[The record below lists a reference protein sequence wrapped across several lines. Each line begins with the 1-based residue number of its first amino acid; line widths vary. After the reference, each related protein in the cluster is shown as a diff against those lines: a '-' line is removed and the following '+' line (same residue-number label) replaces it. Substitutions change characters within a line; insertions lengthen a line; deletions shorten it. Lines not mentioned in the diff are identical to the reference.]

1 MLTMKSEEYI
11 DANEAINVYEY
22 DQFNKVELHKHDFI
36 EVVYITGGSCTHTI
50 NQTEYTVER
59 GDILLLN
66 IGDSHSFIPDGS
78 VSVINIL
85 IDPEFIDSESNNE
98 PRPVNLLALTSFSEF
113 DNSIS
118 YVPPQIR
125 IPAKYLLDIET
136 IMKSMIF
143 EFNEKS
149 IGYKTVLKGYLNV
162 LIARLLRIVCLAESN
177 QTNMRNNLRD
187 TFPAII
193 EYIERNYQSKITL
206 GELARNSF
214 FNPSYFGQV
223 FKESFGMTPME
234 YVNRKRITEAARI
247 LKENDSSVEQICYM
261 VGYKDKKQF
270 YKLFKSYT
278 GQTPGQFRK
287 K

>member
-1 MLTMKSEEYI
+1 MITMKSEEYI

-22 DQFNKVELHKHDFI
+22 DQFNHVELHKHDFI
-36 EVVYITGGSCTHTI
+36 EVVYITSGSCTHMI
-50 NQTEYTVER
+50 NNSEYTVER

-66 IGDSHSFIPDGS
+66 IGDSHSFAPDGS

-85 IDPEFIDSESNNE
+85 IDPQFIDGK
-98 PRPVNLLALTSFSEF
+98 PAGQKPVDLLALTSYDEF
-113 DNSIS
+113 DDKIGEL
-118 YVPPQIR
+118 PPQIR

-149 IGYKTVLKGYLNV
+149 IGYKTVLRGYLNV
-162 LIARLLRIVCLAESN
+162 LMARLLRIVCQAESN
-177 QTNMRNNLRD
+177 PVNMRNNLRD

-193 EYIERNYQSKITL
+193 EYIERNYHSKITL
-206 GELARNSF
+206 SELARNSF

-223 FKESFGMTPME
+223 FKDSFGMTPME

-247 LKENDSSVEQICYM
+247 LKENDSSVEQVCYM